1 MALPSIHCSGN
12 QGNNIEAVLDKLIKD
27 KAVAGKTLEDVLELH
42 FSPAVVDEIL
52 QLHNDT
58 EDLADL

>member
-12 QGNNIEAVLDKLIKD
+12 QGDNIEAVLDKLIKD
-27 KAVAGKTLEDVLELH
+27 RTVAGKTLEDVLELH
-42 FSPAVVDEIL
+42 FGSAVVDEIL

-58 EDLADL
+58 GDVADL